1 MDRILEEVKVDYEK
15 SLRAGTVDMMVL
27 KPPEASKKEETEEEA
42 NNADYENVPPAPTMW
57 VPFTTIPFPFSIY
70 YHIR

>member
-42 NNADYENVPPAPTMW
+42 NNADYENVPPAPTM
-57 VPFTTIPFPFSIY
+57 
-70 YHIR
+70 